1 MRSCEEFEYL
11 INLYLDDMLPSE
23 EQQALMEHLESCP
36 ACRACYEELRAI
48 KTALS
53 QMEEPVPAELHDRI
67 LTYVEQNSGKKD
79 QTSRVIPFRARRWV
93 RALTGV
99 AACAVLAVVAA
110 RFVPQLDLAVSQD
123 SAESLVMD
131 TVVAPSNGMPENN
144 TGTTA
149 DQTMPNKGAVTAPSP
164 SESNPE
170 YQQTQNS
177 TLDATA
183 VPAPEEQETGQ
194 MAEDLPPLRA
204 ENVDESNEYQ
214 VTTVCKWLKVTGKRE
229 SLPGWVDRH
238 FVYEAELDGTS
249 REYVEIAAW
258 AEEYWTDQLTACGFA
273 VEELTDQDV
282 VEDGEHILLI
292 FFWE

>member
-23 EQQALMEHLESCP
+23 DRQILMEHLENCP
-36 ACRACYEELRAI
+36 ACRACFEELS
-48 KTALS
+48 ALKS
-53 QMEEPVPAELHDRI
+53 ALGQIEEPVPAELHSRI
-67 LTYVEQNSGKKD
+67 LEYVEQNSNARHL
-79 QTSRVIPFRARRWV
+79 TARAIPFRARRWV

-110 RFVPQLDLAVSQD
+110 RFVPQLDFAVGSD
-123 SAESLVMD
+123 SAESLVLDNVMAPSVGMQESTTDAAMD
-131 TVVAPSNGMPENN
+131 QVIPDNTVVIPPSSP
-144 TGTTA
+144 
-149 DQTMPNKGAVTAPSP
+149 DNK
-164 SESNPE
+164 E
-170 YQQTQNS
+170 YQQVGNRAPD
-177 TLDATA
+177 LTA
-183 VPAPEEQETGQ
+183 APVPEEQETGQ

-204 ENVDESNEYQ
+204 ENVDASNEYQ
-214 VTTVCKWLKVTGKRE
+214 VATVCKWLKVSGKRE
-229 SLPGWVDRH
+229 ALPGWGDRH